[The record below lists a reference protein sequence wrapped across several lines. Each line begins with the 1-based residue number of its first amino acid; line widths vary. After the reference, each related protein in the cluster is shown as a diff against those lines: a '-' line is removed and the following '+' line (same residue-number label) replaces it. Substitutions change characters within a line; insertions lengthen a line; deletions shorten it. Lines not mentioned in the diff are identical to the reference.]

1 MTIRSL
7 RSVLLRAVAA
17 VAFVVTPVGIMAQA
31 TMPGA
36 SLATVRLPHAAMAD
50 GQALAAGTYAVRLSD
65 APVPPVVGQS
75 SDGTCWVEFVQSGS
89 VKGRELATVL
99 TGSALK
105 QVAKEAPPAA
115 GQARVEMLAGA
126 EYLRVWINHAGTN
139 YLVHLPVSSGR

>member
-1 MTIRSL
+1 MTIRTS
-7 RSVLLRAVAA
+7 RSVLLRVVAA
-17 VAFVVTPVGIMAQA
+17 ITFVVTPAVILAQA

-36 SLATVRLPHAAMAD
+36 SLATVRLPRAAMAD

-75 SDGTCWVEFVQSGS
+75 PDGTRWVEFVQSGA

-99 TGSALK
+99 TGSALT

-115 GQARVEMLAGA
+115 GHARVEMLAGA
-126 EYLRVWINHAGTN
+126 TYLRVWINHAGTN
-139 YLVHLPVSSGR
+139 YLVHLPVSPAR

>member
-1 MTIRSL
+1 MPIRTS

-17 VAFVVTPVGIMAQA
+17 ITFVVMPAGILAQA

-36 SLATVRLPHAAMAD
+36 SLATVRLPRAAMAD

-65 APVPPVVGQS
+65 AAVPPVVGQPP
-75 SDGTCWVEFVQSGS
+75 DAACWVEFVQSGA

-99 TGSALK
+99 TGSAVK

-115 GQARVEMLAGA
+115 GHARVEMLAGA
-126 EYLRVWINHAGTN
+126 VYLRVWINHAGTN
-139 YLVHLPVSSGR
+139 YLVHLPVSPAR

>member
-1 MTIRSL
+1 MTIRTS
-7 RSVLLRAVAA
+7 RSVLLRVVTAITC
-17 VAFVVTPVGIMAQA
+17 VVTPAGILAQA

-36 SLATVRLPHAAMAD
+36 SLATVRLPRASMAD

-65 APVPPVVGQS
+65 AAVQPVVGQS
-75 SDGTCWVEFVQSGS
+75 PDGACWVEFVQSGA

-99 TGSALK
+99 AGPAVK

-126 EYLRVWINHAGTN
+126 AYLRVWINHAGTN
-139 YLVHLPVSSGR
+139 YLVHLPVSPAR